1 MTSAFQIGLTLVP
14 AVLLIAMAALAWL
27 SAHRVPDG
35 QVEVLVVSG
44 EEERILG
51 PGTHFLSPVGARS
64 YRVDPEAMTYETPTG
79 SLPVPE
85 DLRAE
90 VARIAEDD

>member
-1 MTSAFQIGLTLVP
+1 
-14 AVLLIAMAALAWL
+14 MAALAWL

-35 QVEVLVVSG
+35 RVEVLVVSG

-51 PGTHFLSPVGARS
+51 PGTHFLSPVGARA

-85 DLRAE
+85 DLRAD
-90 VARIAEDD
+90 VTRIAEDE